1 MGRIRTSEGQ
11 INPSGNTMRWRER
24 KNDPSNIPT
33 NGLKLY
39 VIKDDNEVDFRIA
52 YELNDKSGYRIKSL
66 VDAYVTQ
73 DEEDE
78 TVYPVFHNT
87 PSDSHGFN
95 NDGIRKLKSHTGLT
109 YNSSESKLTV
119 ANLTVLGDD
128 IN

>member
-24 KNDPSNIPT
+24 KNDTSNIPT

-66 VDAYVTQ
+66 VDAHVTQ

-95 NDGIRKLKSHTGLT
+95 NDGQQVASGQYILKMTAPNYTNTLQMT
-109 YNSSESKLTV
+109 FIK
-119 ANLTVLGDD
+119 
-128 IN
+128 